1 MKYILLSRKHP
12 ETKASIFYAREVSG
26 TPVTLKQVCKRIVD
40 LTSLS
45 SADVKSCIDAL
56 QHVVID
62 EITRGNSVRLGDL
75 GSFRPTISSASVSD
89 AKQWNTTLIRGVRV
103 RFTSSVTIKEAL
115 QGVSFERADVKA
127 ED

>member
-45 SADVKSCIDAL
+45 SSDVKSCIDAL

-75 GSFRPTISSASVSD
+75 GSFRPTISSTSVSD
-89 AKQWNTTLIRGVRV
+89 AKQWNTSLIRAVRV

-115 QGVSFERADVKA
+115 QGVSFERADAKA